1 MTGYLHKGLTDALAR
16 AWEGK
21 GRARAGPH
29 WEVAV
34 SHDDP
39 WEDGPMGGYVVK
51 VRHYGTC
58 ICVVARGTVVATATS
73 ASDRDGA
80 STVARLLCP
89 SGWAVSLRGGV
100 PAIVDEGEGLHAR
113 MRGQRPHALD
123 SLAETVDGLTVLPMH
138 VDDASQTFCDAVSEL
153 MVWKGKYPHVADDG
167 SLIYEG
173 RWLSA

>member
-16 AWEGK
+16 AWESR
-21 GRARAGPH
+21 GRARAGPR

-39 WEDGPMGGYVVK
+39 WEDGIMGGYVVK

-73 ASDRDGA
+73 ASDRDGVN
-80 STVARLLCP
+80 TVVRLLCP
-89 SGWAVSLRGGV
+89 PGYAVSLRGGV
-100 PAIVDEGEGLHAR
+100 PAIVDED
-113 MRGQRPHALD
+113 RPSHALSGRPGVLD
-123 SLAETVDGLTVLPMH
+123 DLAARVDGLTVLPMG
-138 VDDASQTFCDAVSEL
+138 VDDASQTFADAVSEL
-153 MVWKGKYPHVADDG
+153 MMWQGEYPHVARDG

-173 RWLSA
+173 RRLSA